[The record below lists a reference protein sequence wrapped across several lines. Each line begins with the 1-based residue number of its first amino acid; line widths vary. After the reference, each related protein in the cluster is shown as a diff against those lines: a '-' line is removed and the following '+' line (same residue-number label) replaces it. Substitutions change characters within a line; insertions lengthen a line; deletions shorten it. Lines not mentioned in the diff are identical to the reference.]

1 MPIKP
6 CVPGLAMCAGL
17 VLAGCTEPTTPS
29 SRTISDTRK
38 AAFDAAALDP
48 SEFTPGSN
56 NPYFPLVPGTTFH
69 YESRTKDGLETQDF
83 TVTSN
88 TKIIQGVTT
97 RVVEDIVRLEGVIIE
112 HTFDWFAQNQVTGD
126 VWYFG
131 EDTRQF
137 DPVTGKL
144 IGREGSWQSGRKG
157 AQAGIIMWG
166 DPAAHV
172 GETYSEE
179 VAPGVAEDMARVVSL
194 DARARVPYGS
204 FDGCL
209 KTENF
214 TPLEPDLREEKYY
227 CPSVGLVLEVTL
239 SGGRERNELVDITT
253 SR

>member
-1 MPIKP
+1 MLTIKP
-6 CVPGLAMCAGL
+6 CVSGLAMFAGL
-17 VLAGCTEPTTPS
+17 VLAGCTETT
-29 SRTISDTRK
+29 
-38 AAFDAAALDP
+38 
-48 SEFTPGSN
+48 TPGSN
-56 NPYFPLVPGTTFH
+56 TTDTQKGAFAVSPPAGDFVPESDNPYFPLVPGTTFH
-69 YESRTKDGLETQDF
+69 YESETDEGLETQAF

-88 TKIIQGVTT
+88 TKIIQGITT
-97 RVVEDIVRLEGVIIE
+97 RVVEDIVRLDGVIIE
-112 HTFDWFAQNQVTGD
+112 HTFDWFAQNQETGD

-131 EDTRQF
+131 EDSRQF

-144 IGREGSWQSGRKG
+144 IGREGSWEAGRKG

-194 DARARVPYGS
+194 KARARVPFGN
-204 FDGCL
+204 FGGCL

-227 CPSVGLVLEVTL
+227 CPGVGLALEVDL
-239 SGGRERNELVDITT
+239 EGKERNELVNITP
-253 SR
+253 